1 MIKRALGSNPVVRMQ
16 LQPFAKTSNLMIKQ
30 QRLMVNNTMNN
41 WSLVCGQ
48 RQNMLIPNMRMF
60 SSMSESQN
68 NDTNDE
74 QLMHDTVIES
84 QEEPVE
90 TPKGNGNMPRL
101 PKNNKTF
108 KGMLKRYG
116 ISSEITKF
124 PKQLLDVDFETVVLV
139 REQQLK
145 D

>member
-41 WSLVCGQ
+41 WSIVCGQ

-108 KGMLKRYG
+108 KAMLKRYG

-124 PKQLLDVDFETVVLV
+124 PKQLLDADFETVVLV